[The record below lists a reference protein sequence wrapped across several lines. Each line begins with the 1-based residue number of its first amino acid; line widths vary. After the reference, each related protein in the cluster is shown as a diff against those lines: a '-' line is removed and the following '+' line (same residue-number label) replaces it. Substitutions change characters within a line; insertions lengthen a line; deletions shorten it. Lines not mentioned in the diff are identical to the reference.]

1 MDLAPDKALKGV
13 TVPPCPA
20 ILTQLMDELKETP
33 VNSKKI
39 GILISQDVGI
49 AAVVIRAANAPLVS
63 SGHRIESIS
72 DAIRLLGFGSL
83 ANLVQEALL
92 QNTITTTDTS
102 LERFWDSSRYTA
114 LAASKLAAV
123 VGHINPDTAYTFGLF
138 HDCGIP
144 LLVKRYPEYKKVL
157 GLANKNTVRM
167 FTQIEEDAIGT
178 SHAVLGYYLARSWGL
193 SNAVSQG
200 ILDHHDYAQLE
211 DPRNL
216 NSESHRLIAIN
227 AVAEYIAGT
236 HLRSVQESEWRK
248 ARDGAALVLGYST
261 SDLDDIADDLV
272 YQFDQDLSQQK
283 TEAGK

>member
-1 MDLAPDKALKGV
+1 MDIASNKAPKGV
-13 TVPPCPA
+13 AVPPCPA
-20 ILTQLMDELKETP
+20 ILTQLMEELKGTP

-49 AAVVIRAANAPLVS
+49 AAVVTRAANAPQVS
-63 SGHRIESIS
+63 GGQRIESIS
-72 DAIRLLGFGSL
+72 DAIRLIGFGSL

-92 QNTITTTDTS
+92 HNTINTSDTS

-114 LAASKLAAV
+114 LAASRLAAV
-123 VGHINPDTAYTFGLF
+123 VGHINPDTAYTFSLF

-157 GLANKNTVRM
+157 GLANKNSVRI

-178 SHAVLGYYLARSWGL
+178 SHAIVGYYLARSWGL
-193 SNAVSQG
+193 SDAVSQG
-200 ILDHHDYAQLE
+200 ILDHHDYAQLG

-227 AVAEYIAGT
+227 CVAEYVAGT
-236 HLRSVQESEWRK
+236 HLRSVQEGEWRK
-248 ARDGAALVLGYST
+248 AREAAALVLGYSA
-261 SDLDDIADDLV
+261 SDLDDVADDLV
-272 YQFDQDLSQQK
+272 YQFDQSLSQQ
-283 TEAGK
+283 ES